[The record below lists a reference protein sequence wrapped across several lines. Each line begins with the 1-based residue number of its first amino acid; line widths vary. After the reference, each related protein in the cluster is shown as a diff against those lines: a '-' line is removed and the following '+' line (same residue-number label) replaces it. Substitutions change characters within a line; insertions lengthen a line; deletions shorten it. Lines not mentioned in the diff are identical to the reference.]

1 MMLTLSIHLNHLIT
15 WISTVFSV
23 AIATSYVKQN
33 DSNSYVAVLTILN
46 GIVSCLSGFLI
57 STYLIKKIEE
67 ALSEQIL
74 SVF

>member
-23 AIATSYVKQN
+23 AIAANYIISHN
-33 DSNSYVAVLTILN
+33 SNSYVAVLTTIN
-46 GIVSCLSGFLI
+46 AVVSCLTGFFI

-67 ALSEQIL
+67 ALS
-74 SVF
+74 